1 MNPKLQAKLEGMCQ
15 ALGEHIST
23 AKDYNLQ
30 DIAMYLKMAR
40 LAIQMEM
47 NMVSNDEMKQFCEA
61 LGECRNRPPA
71 RASH

>member
-1 MNPKLQAKLEGMCQ
+1 MSQTLQAKLDGMCQ
-15 ALGEHIST
+15 SLGDYIST

-47 NMVSNDEMKQFCEA
+47 NMVSNDELKQFCEA
-61 LGECRNRPPA
+61 LGDCRSVPP
-71 RASH
+71 SHANH